1 MDSARVVGV
10 NGSIHRLNPGKLS
23 RLEVTGIPKRRE
35 NSRRLASVRIRQS
48 AANVDDENA
57 YRVGLDLDPGRN
69 GGFTRPVSETYS
81 CQREIHERALAITI
95 RTFMDV
101 EWKSGR
107 QRVRV
112 YCSWHGHLFPQ
123 TRRTQEFATAN
134 AHAFK
139 DDPPRLSSNVRVHA
153 RPSTTTNFEM
163 AF

>member
-81 CQREIHERALAITI
+81 CQRDT
-95 RTFMDV
+95 
-101 EWKSGR
+101 
-107 QRVRV
+107 
-112 YCSWHGHLFPQ
+112 
-123 TRRTQEFATAN
+123 
-134 AHAFK
+134 
-139 DDPPRLSSNVRVHA
+139 NVLWR
-153 RPSTTTNFEM
+153 
-163 AF
+163 